1 MFHTTALYRPATGS
15 ETSAMLAEGA
25 RETAAQMRQTGAR
38 RAYFAG
44 RSRTRA
50 EWLAFAEY
58 HERMVRGEF

>member
-1 MFHTTALYRPATGS
+1 MFHANALYTAPTGAERS
-15 ETSAMLAEGA
+15 RTLAQAA
-25 RETAAQMRQTGAR
+25 REIAADMRQTGAR

-58 HERMVRGEF
+58 HENLANGEF